1 MNLPPRER
9 ILRGHFIISDTTI
22 RKDHSACDHN
32 TSRGDLL
39 WKFRSGTWRHNN
51 GSGSWNSYI
60 PRSGFMADGRSPAN
74 GLVKVLCKAM
84 SILINLRIGEIVW
97 YNYTLHT
104 FRVGKDMGTTSLQ
117 ENPLQKLTATRKEI
131 LY

>member
-1 MNLPPRER
+1 
-9 ILRGHFIISDTTI
+9 
-22 RKDHSACDHN
+22 
-32 TSRGDLL
+32 
-39 WKFRSGTWRHNN
+39 
-51 GSGSWNSYI
+51 
-60 PRSGFMADGRSPAN
+60 MADGRSPAN

-97 YNYTLHT
+97 YNYTLHN